1 MSTLRLAPV
10 VMLQV
15 GVLVDDGETLEPGP
29 PLAPQQIN
37 LSDLKGSIAYEQIV
51 GSLKT
56 LQVQYDAET
65 GAPA

>member
-1 MSTLRLAPV
+1 MRRLRISHV
-10 VMLQV
+10 VVQP
-15 GVLVDDGETLEPGP
+15 VLVWDDGETLEPGP

-37 LSDLKGSIAYEQIV
+37 LSDLKGSIAYERIV